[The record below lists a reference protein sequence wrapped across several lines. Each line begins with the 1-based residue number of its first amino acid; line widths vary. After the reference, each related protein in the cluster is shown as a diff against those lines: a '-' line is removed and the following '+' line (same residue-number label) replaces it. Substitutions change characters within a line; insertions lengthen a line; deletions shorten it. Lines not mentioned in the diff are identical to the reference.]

1 MPGSGGSEATTGPLT
16 GQIST
21 AGQIHTEQESRKL
34 VLQHINNDKTRGTFE
49 CEMFSSKPLAYF
61 EFIEA

>member
-61 EFIEA
+61 GFIEA